1 MRTGLLAFWI
11 IAITLCSFL
20 KDAHA
25 AQECQLFAA
34 TGDVTKDSVS
44 ILAKE
49 REIYWR
55 KEQRMWYSPR
65 STHGLEDSIHFRNI
79 SIPQCSLTY
88 KFIATNSIVE
98 DQTTGYGINE
108 YGLSFISHDMDSWDD
123 DSLGTEFFHDQDYV
137 ALALARCKSSSEAI
151 DLFEDL
157 ILPHGINAETYLIA
171 DPTGLWLLETTGFNY
186 VAKPVFDNV
195 ASSKYQQYN
204 VRTEWSDTGNRHSA
218 DLLANAQTHGCST
231 NPLDFAVCF
240 GNRPPA
246 VTDPDLLALKE
257 GGNIT
262 VEDMRELVR
271 DKAHSGTVS
280 ACVIPVRPDKDP
292 AYFAFMWD
300 SRADPE
306 YGNVFL
312 PFWIAISEDALP
324 QHYTSWPLDDPDC
337 AWNKFNKITKVS
349 ALRDAARPIWQAL
362 QAELD
367 AEFDAVE
374 ATMQTYLD
382 SNDVAGLQAY
392 IDGYVFGELDGAYEK
407 ALEVID
413 NAGVPVAVS
422 DIAAILA
429 EQALMLEWS
438 AVTVDKLGNPVTVDH
453 YYVYREVEPSSKPGI
468 QPFDTTAVDFY
479 VDESG
484 VIGDPGTQYHYWIT
498 AVAGS
503 KKSGPSGKVG
513 EFDRQLSA
521 VK

>member
-1 MRTGLLAFWI
+1 MTKNLLKISIVIFPL
-11 IAITLCSFL
+11 LCLLGGFKGAL
-20 KDAHA
+20 G
-25 AQECQLFAA
+25 CQLFAA
-34 TGDVTKDSVS
+34 TGDVTKDSIS

-55 KEQRMWYSPR
+55 KEQRIWHSPR
-65 STHGLEDSIHFRNI
+65 STHSTGDSIHFRNI
-79 SIPQCSLTY
+79 STPQCSLTY
-88 KFIATNSIVE
+88 KFLATNSIVM

-108 YGLSFISHDMDSWDD
+108 YGLAIISHDMDSWDD
-123 DSLGTEFFHDQDYV
+123 DSLGAEFFHDQDYV

-151 DLFEDL
+151 DFFEDL
-157 ILPHGINAETYLIA
+157 VLPHGINAETYLIA
-171 DPTGLWLLETTGFNY
+171 DPTSLWLMETTGFNF
-186 VAKPVFDNV
+186 VAKPIFDDV

-204 VRTEWSDTGNRHSA
+204 IRTEWSDPGNRHNA
-218 DLLANAQTHGCST
+218 DLLANAQTHGCGT

-246 VTDPDLLALKE
+246 VTDPDLLALRE
-257 GGNIT
+257 RGNIT
-262 VEDMRELVR
+262 AEDMKKLVR

-312 PFWIAISEDALP
+312 PFWVAVSEDALP
-324 QHYTSWPLDDPDC
+324 QRYTSWPLDDPDC

-349 ALRDAARPIWQAL
+349 TLRDAAQPVWQAL

-367 AEFDAVE
+367 GEFDTVE
-374 ATMQTYLD
+374 AAMQTCLD
-382 SNDVAGLQAY
+382 SNDLAGLQAY
-392 IDGYVFGELDGAYEK
+392 IDRYVFGELDSAYKK
-407 ALEVID
+407 ALKVIE

-422 DIAAILA
+422 DITAILA
-429 EQALMLEWS
+429 GQDLMLDWS
-438 AVTVDKLGNPVTVDH
+438 AVTVDKLGNLVTVDH
-453 YYVYREVEPSSKPGI
+453 YYVYREVEPSPKPGI

-484 VIGDPGTQYHYWIT
+484 VIGDPYNQYRYWVT
-498 AVAGS
+498 AIAGG
-503 KKSGPSGKVG
+503 KQSGASGKVG